1 MTRKRIT
8 EIYRFLSAARMSRMT
23 DDEKIAII
31 TLLRNMKPVAVSIQE
46 AATDALQKAQA
57 EYPDDQH
64 KAMQLAER
72 SMSDVMNEDV
82 TDIDPRV
89 MTADMFQRL
98 CLSNDWTFAQI
109 DELEQEM
116 VRVASERP
124 IVQ

>member
-1 MTRKRIT
+1 MTKKRIT

-23 DDEKIAII
+23 DDEKIAVI

-57 EYPDDQH
+57 EYPDDQQ
-64 KAMQLAER
+64 KAMQLTEM

-82 TDIDPRV
+82 TDTDIRV

-109 DELEQEM
+109 DELEQEL
-116 VRVASERP
+116 VRP
-124 IVQ
+124 TGCQ